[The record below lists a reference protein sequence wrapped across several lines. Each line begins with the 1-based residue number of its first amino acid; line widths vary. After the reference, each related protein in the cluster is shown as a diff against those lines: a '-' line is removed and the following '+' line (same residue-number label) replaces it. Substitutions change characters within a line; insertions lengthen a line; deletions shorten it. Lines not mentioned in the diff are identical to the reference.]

1 MTEFRFGQATDVGN
15 VRQANQDR
23 YFGDGSVF
31 AVADG
36 MGGHSGGEVASGLAV
51 DALSDREQIAALGD
65 LVTLVHR
72 ANDRIVESARD
83 DPSLRGMGT
92 TISILA
98 ALDDSEGEKRLGI
111 ANVGDSRIYRLGEGE
126 VIQLTEDHSLVEA
139 LVRDGRLTPEEAGSH
154 PQRNILTRA
163 LGIDAKVLVD
173 AWELRAVSGDR
184 YLICSDGLFN
194 ELTDDRIFEA
204 VGDSDDPQTT
214 AEMLV
219 ERACEAGGRD
229 NVTAV
234 VVEVTAGDEIGSDE
248 QRIVTVRRAVPD
260 RGSSDDAVPEA
271 DELGVTESDELGVTE
286 SDEAQPIGSAVA
298 GRGRGVL
305 TWRLGLLVAALVIV
319 IVLVVTVVAAYAR
332 SVYFVGVEGGDVVI
346 YQGRPGGVLW
356 FDPTV
361 EEPVNVGVVELDE
374 VEYDAVAAGVE
385 FDRIDDAREYGRR
398 LALRVRDDA

>member
-15 VRQANQDR
+15 VRQVNQDR

-51 DALSDREQIAALGD
+51 DALSDREQITALGD

-98 ALDDSEGEKRLGI
+98 ALDDSEGEKRLAI

-126 VIQLTEDHSLVEA
+126 ILQLTEDHSLVEA

-163 LGIDAKVLVD
+163 LGIDARVLVD

-194 ELTDDRIFEA
+194 ELTDDQIFEV
-204 VGDSDDPQTT
+204 VGDSDNPQLS
-214 AEMLV
+214 AEMLI

-234 VVEVTAGDEIGSDE
+234 VVQVTAGDDIGSDE

-260 RGSSDDAVPEA
+260 RDSSDDAVHEA
-271 DELGVTESDELGVTE
+271 DDLEVTD
-286 SDEAQPIGSAVA
+286 SDEAQPGGAAVA
-298 GRGRGVL
+298 GRGRGLL
-305 TWRLGLLVAALVIV
+305 TWRLGFVVAAVVIV
-319 IVLVVTVVAAYAR
+319 IVLVVSVVAAYAR

-361 EEPVNVGVVELDE
+361 EEPVNVGVVELDD
-374 VEYDAVAAGVE
+374 VEYEAVAAGVE
-385 FDRIDDAREYGRR
+385 FDRIDDARDYGRR
-398 LALRVRDDA
+398 LALRVRDDT

>member
-15 VRQANQDR
+15 VRQVNQDR

-51 DALSDREQIAALGD
+51 DALSDREQITALGD

-98 ALDDSEGEKRLGI
+98 ALDDSEDEKRLGI

-126 VIQLTEDHSLVEA
+126 VFQLTEDHSLVEA

-194 ELTDDRIFEA
+194 ELTDDQIFEA

-214 AEMLV
+214 AELLI

-234 VVEVTAGDEIGSDE
+234 VVQVTAGDEIGSDE

-260 RGSSDDAVPEA
+260 RDSSDGPVPEA
-271 DELGVTESDELGVTE
+271 DELGVTD
-286 SDEAQPIGSAVA
+286 SDEAQPVGSAVA

-305 TWRLGLLVAALVIV
+305 TWRAGLVVAAVV

-332 SVYFVGVEGGDVVI
+332 STYFVGVEGGDVVI

-361 EEPVNVGVVELDE
+361 EEPVNVGVVELDA

-385 FDRIDDAREYGRR
+385 LDRIDDARDYGRR
-398 LALRVRDDA
+398 LALRVRDDT

>member
-1 MTEFRFGQATDVGN
+1 MTEFRFGQATDIGN
-15 VRQANQDR
+15 VRQVNQDR

-51 DALSDREQIAALGD
+51 DALSDREQITALGD

-98 ALDDSEGEKRLGI
+98 ALDDSEGEKRLAI

-126 VIQLTEDHSLVEA
+126 ILQLTEDHSLVEA

-163 LGIDAKVLVD
+163 LGIDARVLVD

-194 ELTDDRIFEA
+194 ELTDDQIFEV
-204 VGDSDDPQTT
+204 VGDSDDPQLT
-214 AEMLV
+214 AEMLI

-234 VVEVTAGDEIGSDE
+234 VVQVTAGDDIGSDE
-248 QRIVTVRRAVPD
+248 QRIVAVRRAVPD
-260 RGSSDDAVPEA
+260 RDSSDDAVHEA
-271 DELGVTESDELGVTE
+271 DDLEVTD
-286 SDEAQPIGSAVA
+286 SDEAQPGGAAVA
-298 GRGRGVL
+298 GRGRRLL
-305 TWRLGLLVAALVIV
+305 TWRLGFVVAAVVIV
-319 IVLVVTVVAAYAR
+319 IVLVVGVVAAYAR

-361 EEPVNVGVVELDE
+361 EEPVNVGVVELDD

-385 FDRIDDAREYGRR
+385 FDRIDDARDYGRR
-398 LALRVRDDA
+398 LALRVRDDT